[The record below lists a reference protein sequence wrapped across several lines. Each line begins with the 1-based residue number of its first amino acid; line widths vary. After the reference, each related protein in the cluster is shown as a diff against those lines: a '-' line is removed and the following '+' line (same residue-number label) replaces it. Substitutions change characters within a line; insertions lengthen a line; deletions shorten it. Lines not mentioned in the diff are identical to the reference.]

1 MQCFQF
7 IEPFIET
14 EHDQF
19 TLKQMAGTELT
30 ANLFFGTKA
39 FIHVYFEI
47 CLSVY
52 EVNDTF

>member
-47 CLSVY
+47 CL
-52 EVNDTF
+52 